1 MAGLAHL
8 YGQPTYLV
16 AVLRVVVNAPIALLG
31 QRRAVKWAVARAIG
45 PIKIAHHRGRRRRD
59 RQTGDAMPLWA
70 SGIDFP

>member
-31 QRRAVKWAVARAIG
+31 QRRAVKLAVASPIG
-45 PIKIAHHRGRRRRD
+45 PITIAHLRGCRRGD
-59 RQTGDAMPLWA
+59 RQTGDAMPLCA